1 MKSMKIMGL
10 CLVAAFLVSAVA
22 VATAS
27 AAKPEFRFSNEE
39 SKKAFSS
46 RSGAGILFAPTG
58 GEIKCTSDTDLGE
71 IEGASGT
78 DKVNNVV
85 VIFTGCTF
93 KILGETWK
101 CKTAG
106 APNAEEVRTNAL
118 EGQLGYIN
126 KPAKTVGLVLKPK
139 APNTV
144 FATLE
149 CKTKAGTTT
158 RKVEIK
164 DEIIGAITPVNDLIE
179 PGEHF
184 TLTYKVEN
192 ANKTVQV
199 PNALEVLGTLFT
211 GLLLQSNENGGAFA
225 NTGLETV
232 DEIYPLQS
240 TEISA

>member
-27 AAKPEFRFSNEE
+27 ATKPEFRFSGT
-39 SKKAFSS
+39 KTAFSS
-46 RSGAGILFAPTG
+46 RSGAGTLYASNG
-58 GEIKCTSDTDLGE
+58 AEIKCTLDTDLGE
-71 IEGASGT
+71 IEGASGSDRVT
-78 DKVNNVV
+78 NVLV
-85 VIFTGCTF
+85 LFTGCTL
-93 KILGETWK
+93 KVLNETWK

-106 APNAEEVRTNAL
+106 ANVEEIRTNDL
-118 EGQLGYIN
+118 EGQLGYIS
-126 KPAKTVGLVLKPK
+126 KAAKTVGLVLKPK

-144 FATLE
+144 FATIE
-149 CKTKAGTTT
+149 CTNKAGTVT
-158 RKVEIK
+158 RKVEVK
-164 DEIIGAITPVNDLIE
+164 GEIIGAIIPVNVLIE

-184 TLTYKVEN
+184 TLTYKVEA

-199 PNALEVLGTLFT
+199 PNALEVLGTQLT
-211 GLLLQSNENGGAFA
+211 GLLLQSNEEGGAFA
-225 NTGLETV
+225 NAGLETV